1 MKIEALG
8 LIEIKGFLGA
18 IAAADAALKTAD
30 VTLLN
35 AEIIRGGQTTIQLT
49 GDVAAVKVAV
59 DSASAI
65 AESLNCLISSH
76 VIPRMAED
84 TAKMVMDSVA
94 KKNDT
99 VKPNKVEEISEA
111 PVKEEVKVKEVEP
124 KTEIPKETPKEIK
137 KAEPKNEKKGS
148 ETKKQKA
155 AKKKP
160 NKK

>member
-8 LIEIKGFLGA
+8 LIEIKGYLGA

-35 AEIIRGGQTTIQLT
+35 AEVIKGGQTTIQLT

-59 DSASAI
+59 DSASAV

-84 TAKMVMDSVA
+84 TAKMVMKSVA
-94 KKNDT
+94 ERKEKLQ
-99 VKPNKVEEISEA
+99 PNKVEEISEA
-111 PVKEEVKVKEVEP
+111 PVKEDVKVKEVEP
-124 KTEIPKETPKEIK
+124 KTENPKETTKEVK
-137 KAEPKNEKKGS
+137 KEEPKNEKKGS

-155 AKKKP
+155 TKKKP